1 MSMSPDFENTPSPS
15 AVSPS
20 MSVSPSTSGTPASGT
35 VVSAPP
41 PPVKRRAPIA
51 CRRCRRLRSKCL
63 HDKAPPCKACKEA
76 GVPEECTFPSRG
88 DLDQDRAFR
97 HPRQRADRRNKL
109 EIVKVKREP
118 VSTPSLSLDAFSN
131 YRPPRVANEWDLL
144 PEMEVIVDG
153 IHTFIRHF
161 YQIGFIPK
169 KMFIASLR
177 ESTESVSVFLLLSI
191 LCISARF
198 NKYFIK
204 TYGDGLKAADEFMQ
218 KAQRLAINEIYLEP
232 TLERCQAFYL
242 LSIAEQG
249 SGKSNT
255 SYISAGIAFRMAAL
269 MRLHRE
275 EAYSPIT
282 NKSHVVQRI
291 RAEAARRTFWMLH
304 SQDNLHSGP
313 YKPVSLGPSDITAL
327 LPCDESDFEAGRIP
341 EKRAALEGTPPALA
355 DPSLCSLRPRPLL
368 ASLMQVHNF
377 WGIIARRILH
387 NEKDWRPQDEDSEF
401 AKLNRRLRDWERDLP
416 PEHAF
421 GRILLGGYR
430 HYEEDLAYLSLT
442 GCLRLCHIVLRKV
455 YMSEMIRHAQGDPS
469 NPEVRFYQNMSNDL
483 FCNVRVLYEQIDAHF
498 EDGTP
503 IESLGSQM
511 AAFIIYSC
519 GLLASY
525 LVKFPQLDVQHVGN
539 DLQAAQAEGRTIY
552 ARSLGILRAYSHTWP
567 LAAAWANGLEK
578 WFKDQNPKKISF
590 QSGTMTD
597 GIEEP
602 QPYALGAVHP
612 RLNAPGF
619 RGTPSIKKFHTTRS
633 TTPPV
638 TDHRHKAAAAG
649 EPPRLA
655 PLQHASSAYGE
666 PVCLPPLSQ
675 AQYVTS
681 SPQLNT
687 PQPTNLSSTPSYAP
701 PPAPQVALAQAH
713 QPQPQQHPPPP
724 PQQLPQQLQ
733 QQLPQ
738 QPQPQ
743 PQPQPQQPPTSH
755 PQPHLHPHP
764 QHQPQPQP
772 PSQPPYPPPPYAQ
785 NSGLDMLIQASAST
799 HAPAAAPMEAYAAAY
814 YGDYG
819 NMTLNDGFDSNLQIM
834 VDGGARWTAI
844 DATTAIYSPYGPI
857 GTGP

>member
-1 MSMSPDFENTPSPS
+1 MSTGFDSTPLANPASSYVPMSP
-15 AVSPS
+15 
-20 MSVSPSTSGTPASGT
+20 SVSVTPTATTTTTPTATAPPPTTTSTSTSTAAPPPP
-35 VVSAPP
+35 PP

-51 CRRCRRLRSKCL
+51 CRRCRRLRSKCI
-63 HDKAPPCKACKEA
+63 HDKSAPCKACKEA
-76 GVPEECTFPSRG
+76 GVPDECTFPSRG
-88 DLDQDRAFR
+88 DFDQDRSFR
-97 HPRQRADRRNKL
+97 HPRQRADKKNKL
-109 EIVKVKREP
+109 ECVKVKKEP
-118 VSTPSLSLDAFSN
+118 APIASLTIDALSN
-131 YRPPRVANEWDLL
+131 YRPPRLANEWELL
-144 PEMEVIVDG
+144 PEMDVIIDG
-153 IHTFIRHF
+153 IQTFIRHF
-161 YQIGFIPK
+161 YQIGFLPK
-169 KMFIASLR
+169 KIFIRGLR
-177 ESTESVSVFLLLSI
+177 ENAESVSVFLLLSI

-282 NKSHVVQRI
+282 NKSNIVQRI

-327 LPCDESDFEAGRIP
+327 LPCDEADFAAGRIP
-341 EKRAALEGTPPALA
+341 EKRAALEGTPPAIA

-368 ASLMQVHNF
+368 ASLMQVHNY
-377 WGIIARRILH
+377 WGIIARRVLH
-387 NEKDWRPQDEDSEF
+387 NEKDWRPQDEDSEY
-401 AKLNRRLRDWERDLP
+401 AKLDRRLRDFERDLP

-430 HYEEDLAYLSLT
+430 HFQEDLAYLSLT
-442 GCLRLCHIVLRKV
+442 GCVRLCHIVLRKV
-455 YMSEMIRHAQGDPS
+455 YLSEMIRHSHGDPT
-469 NPEVRFYQNMSNDL
+469 NPETKFYQDMADDL
-483 FCNVRVLYEQIDAHF
+483 FLNVRVLYEQIDAHF
-498 EDGTP
+498 DNGTP

-525 LVKFPQLDVQHVGN
+525 LVKFPRLDVKHVGN
-539 DLQAAQAEGRTIY
+539 DLQAAQAEGRMIY
-552 ARSLGILRAYSHTWP
+552 ARSLGILRGYSHTWP
-567 LAAAWANGLEK
+567 LANAWANGLEK

-612 RLNAPGF
+612 RLSGPDL
-619 RGTPSIKKFHTTRS
+619 RGTASIKKFHTSRS
-633 TTPPV
+633 STPAV
-638 TDHRHKAAAAG
+638 DGQNTAKTGAAS
-649 EPPRLA
+649 EPQRLA
-655 PLQHASSAYGE
+655 PLQQAQANCGE

-675 AQYVTS
+675 AEYVTS
-681 SPQLNT
+681 SPQHNAAQSNIPSSSSSSYNT
-687 PQPTNLSSTPSYAP
+687 SSSASQLPLGQSHHIYHPTQASSSQPP
-701 PPAPQVALAQAH
+701 PPAG
-713 QPQPQQHPPPP
+713 
-724 PQQLPQQLQ
+724 LPQSQSQ
-733 QQLPQ
+733 SQSQSQ
-738 QPQPQ
+738 QPYVGQ
-743 PQPQPQQPPTSH
+743 SY
-755 PQPHLHPHP
+755 
-764 QHQPQPQP
+764 
-772 PSQPPYPPPPYAQ
+772 SE
-785 NSGLDMLIQASAST
+785 NSGLAMLIQASAST
-799 HAPAAAPMEAYAAAY
+799 LPPAAPPLDTYAAY
-814 YGDYG
+814 YGDYS

-844 DATTAIYSPYGPI
+844 DATTAIYNPYGHMS
-857 GTGP
+857 TGL

>member
-1 MSMSPDFENTPSPS
+1 MSTDFDNASSASTTSPYMSL
-15 AVSPS
+15 SPS
-20 MSVSPSTSGTPASGT
+20 MSATPTAAAPT
-35 VVSAPP
+35 VPP

-51 CRRCRRLRSKCL
+51 CRS
-63 HDKAPPCKACKEA
+63 
-76 GVPEECTFPSRG
+76 TFPNRG
-88 DLDQDRAFR
+88 DIDHDRSFR
-97 HPRQRADRRNKL
+97 HPRQRADRKNKL
-109 EIVKVKREP
+109 DFVKVKREP
-118 VSTPSLSLDAFSN
+118 TTVASLGVDAFSN
-131 YRPPRVANEWDLL
+131 YRPPRLTNEWDLL
-144 PEMEVIVDG
+144 PDMDIIVDG

-169 KMFIASLR
+169 KIFIHTLR
-177 ESTESVSVFLLLSI
+177 DNTESVSVFLLLSI
-191 LCISARF
+191 LCIGARF

-204 TYGDGLKAADEFMQ
+204 AYGDGLKAADEFMQ

-282 NKSHVVQRI
+282 NKSHIVQRI

-327 LPCDESDFEAGRIP
+327 LPCDEADFEAGRIP
-341 EKRAALEGTPPALA
+341 EKRAALEGTPPAIA

-368 ASLMQVHNF
+368 ASLMQAHNF

-401 AKLNRRLRDWERDLP
+401 AKLNRRLRDWERELP

-442 GCLRLCHIVLRKV
+442 GCVRLCHIVLRKV
-455 YMSEMIRHAQGDPS
+455 YLGEMIRHAQGDPS
-469 NPEVRFYQNMSNDL
+469 NPEVRFYQNMANDL

-498 EDGTP
+498 DEGAP

-552 ARSLGILRAYSHTWP
+552 ARSLDILRAYSHTWP
-567 LAAAWANGLEK
+567 LANAWANGLEK

-590 QSGTMTD
+590 QAGTMTD

-602 QPYALGAVHP
+602 QPYALAGAVHP
-612 RLNAPGF
+612 RITPPGF
-619 RGTPSIKKFHTTRS
+619 RGTTSIKKFHTSRS
-633 TTPPV
+633 TTPSA
-638 TDHRHKAAAAG
+638 TDHRQNATKMGVVG

-655 PLQHASSAYGE
+655 PLQHAPSSGIE

-675 AQYVTS
+675 TEYVTS
-681 SPQLNT
+681 SSQSNT
-687 PQPTNLSSTPSYAP
+687 PQPDAPSYAQP
-701 PPAPQVALAQAH
+701 SVTQVTLAQAH
-713 QPQPQQHPPPP
+713 QLYHSPQPSPPQPPP
-724 PQQLPQQLQ
+724 PQQQQPPPPPPVGHTHPHLRSQ
-733 QQLPQ
+733 T

-743 PQPQPQQPPTSH
+743 PQLQAQAQPQPQQPYVA
-755 PQPHLHPHP
+755 Q
-764 QHQPQPQP
+764 
-772 PSQPPYPPPPYAQ
+772 PYAQ
-785 NSGLDMLIQASAST
+785 PSGLAMLIQASAST
-799 HAPAAAPMEAYAAAY
+799 LSPATPPLDAYATTY
-814 YGDYG
+814 YGDYS
-819 NMTLNDGFDSNLQIM
+819 NMALNDGFDSNLQIM

-857 GTGP
+857 GSGL

>member
-1 MSMSPDFENTPSPS
+1 MALYPGPRPQSMSMSPGYEDAPSPNAAS
-15 AVSPS
+15 STMSMSPS
-20 MSVSPSTSGTPASGT
+20 MSGTPAANTGPT
-35 VVSAPP
+35 PQ
-41 PPVKRRAPIA
+41 PVKRRAPIA

-76 GVPEECTFPSRG
+76 GVPEECAFPSRG

-97 HPRQRADRRNKL
+97 HPRQRADKKHKPDL
-109 EIVKVKREP
+109 VKVKREP
-118 VSTPSLSLDAFSN
+118 TVTSNLGLDAFSN
-131 YRPPRVANEWDLL
+131 YRPPKLANEWDLL

-153 IHTFIRHF
+153 INTFIRHF

-169 KMFIASLR
+169 KMFIAGLR
-177 ESTESVSVFLLLSI
+177 ENSESVSVFLLLSI

-198 NKYFIK
+198 NKYFIRS
-204 TYGDGLKAADEFMQ
+204 YGDGLKAADEFMQ

-282 NKSHVVQRI
+282 SKSHIVQRI

-327 LPCDESDFEAGRIP
+327 LPCNEPDFEAGRIP
-341 EKRAALEGTPPALA
+341 EKRAALEGTPPAIA

-377 WGIIARRILH
+377 WGIIARRILY

-455 YMSEMIRHAQGDPS
+455 YLSEMIRHSQGDPS
-469 NPEVRFYQNMSNDL
+469 NPEVKFYQNMSNDL

-519 GLLASY
+519 GLLAAY

-539 DLQAAQAEGRTIY
+539 DLQAAQAEGRMIY

-567 LAAAWANGLEK
+567 LATAWANGLEK
-578 WFKDQNPKKISF
+578 WFKDQNSKKISF

-612 RLNAPGF
+612 RINPPGF
-619 RGTPSIKKFHTTRS
+619 RGTPSIKKFHTSRS
-633 TTPPV
+633 TTPP
-638 TDHRHKAAAAG
+638 TASSQRKAADMGAAG
-649 EPPRLA
+649 EPPHLA
-655 PLQHASSAYGE
+655 PLQQAQSTYGE

-675 AQYVTS
+675 TQYVTS
-681 SPQLNT
+681 PLQSNMS
-687 PQPTNLSSTPSYAP
+687 QPSSYAP

-713 QPQPQQHPPPP
+713 QPQPQPQQHPP
-724 PQQLPQQLQ
+724 Q
-733 QQLPQ
+733 QQQ
-738 QPQPQ
+738 QSM
-743 PQPQPQQPPTSH
+743 SH
-755 PQPHLHPHP
+755 SHTHLHV
-764 QHQPQPQP
+764 QPQPQP
-772 PSQPPYPPPPYAQ
+772 PSQPTSQQSYATQPYGQ
-785 NSGLDMLIQASAST
+785 STGLDMLIQASTST
-799 HAPAAAPMEAYAAAY
+799 HPPAAPPIDAYTAAY
-814 YGDYG
+814 YGDYN

-857 GTGP
+857 GSGP

>member
-1 MSMSPDFENTPSPS
+1 MSMSPGFENAPSPNAAS
-15 AVSPS
+15 STMSMSPS
-20 MSVSPSTSGTPASGT
+20 MSGTPDNST
-35 VVSAPP
+35 VPP
-41 PPVKRRAPIA
+41 PAPPVKRRAPIA
-51 CRRCRRLRSKCL
+51 CRRCRRLRSKCM

-76 GVPEECTFPSRG
+76 GVPEECSFPSRG

-97 HPRQRADRRNKL
+97 HPRQRADRKNKL
-109 EIVKVKREP
+109 DLVKVKREP
-118 VSTPSLSLDAFSN
+118 TSTPSLGLDALSN
-131 YRPPRVANEWDLL
+131 YRPPRLVNEWDLL
-144 PEMEVIVDG
+144 PDMEVIVDG

-169 KMFIASLR
+169 KMFITGLR
-177 ESTESVSVFLLLSI
+177 ENAESVSVFLLLGI

-218 KAQRLAINEIYLEP
+218 KAQRLAVNEIYLEP

-255 SYISAGIAFRMAAL
+255 SY
-269 MRLHRE
+269 
-275 EAYSPIT
+275 
-282 NKSHVVQRI
+282 
-291 RAEAARRTFWMLH
+291 WMLH

-327 LPCDESDFEAGRIP
+327 LPCDEADFEAGRIP
-341 EKRAALEGTPPALA
+341 EKRAALEGTPPAIA

-377 WGIIARRILH
+377 WGIIARRILY
-387 NEKDWRPQDEDSEF
+387 NEKDWRPQDDDSEF

-421 GRILLGGYR
+421 GKILLGGYR

-455 YMSEMIRHAQGDPS
+455 YMSEMIRHAQGDQS

-483 FCNVRVLYEQIDAHF
+483 FVNVRVLYEQVDAHF

-539 DLQAAQAEGRTIY
+539 DLQAAQAEGRMIY
-552 ARSLGILRAYSHTWP
+552 ARSLDILRAYSHTWP
-567 LAAAWANGLEK
+567 LATAWANGLEK

-602 QPYALGAVHP
+602 QPYALGTIHP
-612 RLNAPGF
+612 RLNAPGV
-619 RGTPSIKKFHTTRS
+619 RGTHSIKKFHTSRS
-633 TTPPV
+633 TTPPGA
-638 TDHRHKAAAAG
+638 DHRHKAAEMGAG

-655 PLQHASSAYGE
+655 PLQQAQSAYGE

-681 SPQLNT
+681 SSHSNP
-687 PQPTNLSSTPSYAP
+687 PQPIIPSSYAP

-713 QPQPQQHPPPP
+713 QPQSQQQPPP
-724 PQQLPQQLQ
+724 PQQQ
-733 QQLPQ
+733 
-738 QPQPQ
+738 
-743 PQPQPQQPPTSH
+743 PTSH
-755 PQPHLHPHP
+755 PHTHLH
-764 QHQPQPQP
+764 PQPQP
-772 PSQPPYPPPPYAQ
+772 PSQPPYAAQPYAQ
-785 NSGLDMLIQASAST
+785 NTGLDMLIQASAST
-799 HAPAAAPMEAYAAAY
+799 HTPAAPPMEAYAAAY
-814 YGDYG
+814 YSDYG

>member
-1 MSMSPDFENTPSPS
+1 MLMLAGLDEASSSSSSNVDSSTMSLSPTISGNPGPG
-15 AVSPS
+15 AVTLPL
-20 MSVSPSTSGTPASGT
+20 AS
-35 VVSAPP
+35 
-41 PPVKRRAPIA
+41 VKRRAPIA
-51 CRRCRRLRSKCL
+51 CRRCRRLRSKCI
-63 HDKAPPCKACKEA
+63 HDKVAPCKGCREA
-76 GVPEECTFPSRG
+76 NVADECSFPSRG
-88 DLDQDRAFR
+88 ELDHDRSFR
-97 HPRQRADRRNKL
+97 HPRQRADKKNKHEL
-109 EIVKVKREP
+109 LKVKRESGTMSGLGLDP
-118 VSTPSLSLDAFSN
+118 LSNL
-131 YRPPRVANEWDLL
+131 RPPQLANEWDLL
-144 PEMEVIVDG
+144 PHMDAIVDG

-169 KMFIASLR
+169 KLFISGLR
-177 ESTESVSVFLLLSI
+177 ESPQSVSVFLLLSI
-191 LCISARF
+191 LCIGARF

-204 TYGDGLKAADEFMQ
+204 KYGNGLKAADDFMQ

-282 NKSHVVQRI
+282 AKSHIVQRI

-327 LPCDESDFEAGRIP
+327 LPCDEADFEAGRIP
-341 EKRAALEGTPPALA
+341 EKRAALEGTPPAIA

-377 WGIIARRILH
+377 WGIIARRVLH
-387 NEKDWRPQDEDSEF
+387 NEKDWRPQDDDSEF
-401 AKLNRRLRDWERDLP
+401 SKLHRRLREWERDLP

-469 NPEVRFYQNMSNDL
+469 DPEVRFYQNMSNDL
-483 FCNVRVLYEQIDAHF
+483 FCNVRVLYEQVDAHF
-498 EDGTP
+498 EGGTP
-503 IESLGSQM
+503 VESLGSQM

-525 LVKFPQLDVQHVGN
+525 LVKFPQLDIQHVGN
-539 DLQAAQAEGRTIY
+539 DLQAAQAEGRMIY

-567 LAAAWANGLEK
+567 LATAWANGLEK
-578 WFKDQNPKKISF
+578 WFKDQNPKKILF

-597 GIEEP
+597 GIEDP
-602 QPYALGAVHP
+602 QPYALSTVHP
-612 RLNAPGF
+612 RLSGPDL
-619 RGTPSIKKFHTTRS
+619 RGTTSIKKFHAARA
-633 TTPPV
+633 TTPPG
-638 TDHRHKAAAAG
+638 TDNRTNSEEMEARG
-649 EPPRLA
+649 EPSRLA
-655 PLQHASSAYGE
+655 PLQHAPGGYTE

-681 SPQLNT
+681 SSQAHT
-687 PQPTNLSSTPSYAP
+687 AQPYMSSSSYAP
-701 PPAPQVALAQAH
+701 PTPPQAALTQPH
-713 QPQPQQHPPPP
+713 QPHHPSQPQQEA
-724 PQQLPQQLQ
+724 QLRQ
-733 QQLPQ
+733 QQAQQQTHPHVHMVP

-743 PQPQPQQPPTSH
+743 PQPQPEP
-755 PQPHLHPHP
+755 
-764 QHQPQPQP
+764 QPQPQP
-772 PSQPPYPPPPYAQ
+772 QAQTPQSAYAAQPFEP
-785 NSGLDMLIQASAST
+785 NSGLHMLIQASGSS
-799 HAPAAAPMEAYAAAY
+799 HPQSAPSIDAYAAAY
-814 YGDYG
+814 YNEYG
-819 NMTLNDGFDSNLQIM
+819 QMALNDGFDSNLQIM

>member
-1 MSMSPDFENTPSPS
+1 MSMSPSFENTPSPDVVS
-15 AVSPS
+15 STVSMSPS
-20 MSVSPSTSGTPASGT
+20 MSSTPASNAVPG
-35 VVSAPP
+35 PP

-51 CRRCRRLRSKCL
+51 CRRCRRLRSKCM

-97 HPRQRADRRNKL
+97 HPRQRADRKNKL
-109 EIVKVKREP
+109 DLVKVKREP
-118 VSTPSLSLDAFSN
+118 TSTPSLGLDAFSN
-131 YRPPRVANEWDLL
+131 YRPPRLANEWDLL
-144 PEMEVIVDG
+144 PEMDVIVDG

-169 KMFIASLR
+169 KMFIAGLR
-177 ESTESVSVFLLLSI
+177 ENAESVSVFLLLSI

-327 LPCDESDFEAGRIP
+327 LPCDEADFEAGKIP
-341 EKRAALEGTPPALA
+341 ERRAALEGTPPAIA

-455 YMSEMIRHAQGDPS
+455 YLSEMIRHAQGDPS
-469 NPEVRFYQNMSNDL
+469 NPEVKFYQNMSNDL

-539 DLQAAQAEGRTIY
+539 DLQAAQSEGRMIY
-552 ARSLGILRAYSHTWP
+552 ARSLNILRAYSHTWP

-619 RGTPSIKKFHTTRS
+619 RGTPSIKKFHTSRS

-638 TDHRHKAAAAG
+638 ADRRRNATEMGAAA

-655 PLQHASSAYGE
+655 PLQQAPSVYGE

-675 AQYVTS
+675 TQYVTS
-681 SPQLNT
+681 SQSNT
-687 PQPTNLSSTPSYAP
+687 PKPNVSLSTYAP
-701 PPAPQVALAQAH
+701 PPAPQVAIAQAH
-713 QPQPQQHPPPP
+713 QPP
-724 PQQLPQQLQ
+724 PQQQPASLPHTQL
-733 QQLPQ
+733 
-738 QPQPQ
+738 
-743 PQPQPQQPPTSH
+743 H
-755 PQPHLHPHP
+755 PQPHAPS
-764 QHQPQPQP
+764 QP
-772 PSQPPYPPPPYAQ
+772 PSQPPYAAQPYPQ

-799 HAPAAAPMEAYAAAY
+799 HPPAAPPMDAYAAAY

-844 DATTAIYSPYGPI
+844 DATTAIYSPYGSM
-857 GTGP
+857 GNGP

>member
-1 MSMSPDFENTPSPS
+1 MSMSPSFEHTPSPN
-15 AVSPS
+15 AVSSSMSPS
-20 MSVSPSTSGTPASGT
+20 MSGTPASNA
-35 VVSAPP
+35 VP

-51 CRRCRRLRSKCL
+51 CRRCRRLRSKCM

-97 HPRQRADRRNKL
+97 HPRQRADRKTKL
-109 EIVKVKREP
+109 DLVKVKREP
-118 VSTPSLSLDAFSN
+118 ASTPSLGLDAFSN
-131 YRPPRVANEWDLL
+131 FRPPRLANEWDLL

-169 KMFIASLR
+169 KMFIAGLR
-177 ESTESVSVFLLLSI
+177 ENAESVSVFLLLSI

-255 SYISAGIAFRMAAL
+255 SY
-269 MRLHRE
+269 
-275 EAYSPIT
+275 
-282 NKSHVVQRI
+282 
-291 RAEAARRTFWMLH
+291 WMLH

-327 LPCDESDFEAGRIP
+327 LPCDEAHFEAGKIP
-341 EKRAALEGTPPALA
+341 EKRAALEGTPPAIA

-416 PEHAF
+416 SEHAF

-455 YMSEMIRHAQGDPS
+455 YLSEMIRHAQGDPS
-469 NPEVRFYQNMSNDL
+469 NPEVKFYQNMSNDL

-498 EDGTP
+498 ED
-503 IESLGSQM
+503 
-511 AAFIIYSC
+511 
-519 GLLASY
+519 
-525 LVKFPQLDVQHVGN
+525 VDVQHVGN
-539 DLQAAQAEGRTIY
+539 DLQAAQAEGRMIY
-552 ARSLGILRAYSHTWP
+552 ARSLDILRAYSHTWP

-619 RGTPSIKKFHTTRS
+619 RGTTSIKKFHTSRS

-638 TDHRHKAAAAG
+638 TDNRHKKAEMGAAV

-655 PLQHASSAYGE
+655 PLQQAPGVYGE

-675 AQYVTS
+675 TQYVTS
-681 SPQLNT
+681 SPQTNT
-687 PQPTNLSSTPSYAP
+687 PKPTVPSSSSYAP

-713 QPQPQQHPPPP
+713 QPQPQQ
-724 PQQLPQQLQ
+724 Q
-733 QQLPQ
+733 
-738 QPQPQ
+738 
-743 PQPQPQQPPTSH
+743 PTSH
-755 PQPHLHPHP
+755 PHAQLH
-764 QHQPQPQP
+764 PQPQP
-772 PSQPPYPPPPYAQ
+772 PSQPSYAAQPYAQ

-799 HAPAAAPMEAYAAAY
+799 HPPTAPPMDAYAAAY
-814 YGDYG
+814 YGEYG

>member
-1 MSMSPDFENTPSPS
+1 MSMSPSFANSPSPN
-15 AVSPS
+15 AVSSPMSVSMSPS
-20 MSVSPSTSGTPASGT
+20 MSSTPASNG
-35 VVSAPP
+35 VPL
-41 PPVKRRAPIA
+41 PVKRRAPIA
-51 CRRCRRLRSKCL
+51 CRRCRRLRSKCM

-76 GVPEECTFPSRG
+76 GVPEECAFPSRG

-97 HPRQRADRRNKL
+97 HPRQRADRKSKL
-109 EIVKVKREP
+109 DLVKVKREP
-118 VSTPSLSLDAFSN
+118 APMPSLGLDAFSN
-131 YRPPRVANEWDLL
+131 YRPPRLANEWDLL

-169 KMFIASLR
+169 KMFIAGLR
-177 ESTESVSVFLLLSI
+177 ENAESVSVFLLLSI

-327 LPCDESDFEAGRIP
+327 LPCDEAHFEAGKIP
-341 EKRAALEGTPPALA
+341 EKRAALDGTPPAIA

-455 YMSEMIRHAQGDPS
+455 YLSEMIRHAQGDPS

-525 LVKFPQLDVQHVGN
+525 LVKFPHLDVQHVGN
-539 DLQAAQAEGRTIY
+539 DLQAAQAEGRMIY

-602 QPYALGAVHP
+602 QPYALGVVHP

-619 RGTPSIKKFHTTRS
+619 RGAHSIKKFHTSRCK
-633 TTPPV
+633 TPPV
-638 TDHRHKAAAAG
+638 IDHLHKTAEMGATV

-655 PLQHASSAYGE
+655 PLQHAPSVYGE

-675 AQYVTS
+675 TQYVTS
-681 SPQLNT
+681 SSQPNT
-687 PQPTNLSSTPSYAP
+687 PKPTISASSSYAP

-713 QPQPQQHPPPP
+713 QPQPQQ
-724 PQQLPQQLQ
+724 Q
-733 QQLPQ
+733 
-738 QPQPQ
+738 
-743 PQPQPQQPPTSH
+743 PTSH
-755 PQPHLHPHP
+755 PHTPLHS
-764 QHQPQPQP
+764 QPQP
-772 PSQPPYPPPPYAQ
+772 PSQPPYAPQPYAQ

-799 HAPAAAPMEAYAAAY
+799 HPPTAQPMDAYAAAY
-814 YGDYG
+814 YGEYG

-857 GTGP
+857 GSGP

>member
-1 MSMSPDFENTPSPS
+1 MSTNYDSTPSTNGASSYMSMSPSVSVTPSAS
-15 AVSPS
+15 AV
-20 MSVSPSTSGTPASGT
+20 
-35 VVSAPP
+35 PP
-41 PPVKRRAPIA
+41 PQAAVKRRAPIA
-51 CRRCRRLRSKCL
+51 CRRCRRLRSKCI
-63 HDKAPPCKACKEA
+63 HDKSAPCKACKEA
-76 GVPEECTFPSRG
+76 GVSEECTFPSRG
-88 DLDQDRAFR
+88 DIDHDRSFR
-97 HPRQRADRRNKL
+97 HPRQRADRKNKPDSAR
-109 EIVKVKREP
+109 VKRESTAV
-118 VSTPSLSLDAFSN
+118 VSLGIDALSN
-131 YRPPRVANEWDLL
+131 YRPPKLTDEWGLL
-144 PEMEVIVDG
+144 PDMEVIVDG

-169 KMFIASLR
+169 KIFIRGLR
-177 ESTESVSVFLLLSI
+177 ESAESVSVFLLLSI

-198 NKYFIK
+198 DKYFIK

-282 NKSHVVQRI
+282 NKSNVVQRI

-327 LPCDESDFEAGRIP
+327 LPCDEADFEAGRIP
-341 EKRAALEGTPPALA
+341 ERRAALEGTPPAIA

-368 ASLMQVHNF
+368 ASLMQAHNY

-401 AKLNRRLRDWERDLP
+401 AKLNRRLTEWERDLP

-442 GCLRLCHIVLRKV
+442 GCVRLCHIGLRKV
-455 YMSEMIRHAQGDPS
+455 YLGEMIRHTQGDPS
-469 NPEVRFYQNMSNDL
+469 NPEVRFYQNMANDL

-498 EDGTP
+498 DEGTP

-539 DLQAAQAEGRTIY
+539 DLHAAQAEGRMIY
-552 ARSLGILRAYSHTWP
+552 ARSLGILRAYSSTWP
-567 LAAAWANGLEK
+567 LANAWANGLEK

-597 GIEEP
+597 GLEEP
-602 QPYALGAVHP
+602 QPYALGAIHP
-612 RLNAPGF
+612 RLSAPGF
-619 RGTPSIKKFHTTRS
+619 RGSPSIKKFHTSQS
-633 TTPPV
+633 TSSG
-638 TDHRHKAAAAG
+638 TDYRQGTNKMG
-649 EPPRLA
+649 GVEPPRLA
-655 PLQHASSAYGE
+655 PLQQTPSGSAAAE

-675 AQYVTS
+675 TDYVTTS
-681 SPQLNT
+681 AQSNT
-687 PQPTNLSSTPSYAP
+687 PQPNMQSPYVP
-701 PPAPQVALAQAH
+701 PPVSQANMAHAHHQLYHLSQPSPQSVT
-713 QPQPQQHPPPP
+713 PQQ
-724 PQQLPQQLQ
+724 
-733 QQLPQ
+733 
-738 QPQPQ
+738 
-743 PQPQPQQPPTSH
+743 QQPPSVPTSH
-755 PQPHLHPHP
+755 THTHL
-764 QHQPQPQP
+764 QSQSQAQVQAQGQPQ
-772 PSQPPYPPPPYAQ
+772 SQQSYVAQPYAQ
-785 NSGLDMLIQASAST
+785 PSGLSMLIQASTST
-799 HAPAAAPMEAYAAAY
+799 MPPAAPPMESYATTTY
-814 YGDYG
+814 YGDYS

-844 DATTAIYSPYGPI
+844 DASTAIYSPYGPI
-857 GTGP
+857 GTGM

>member
-1 MSMSPDFENTPSPS
+1 MSMSPGFESTPSPNAASS
-15 AVSPS
+15 AMS
-20 MSVSPSTSGTPASGT
+20 MSPPMSGTPANAAGPLP
-35 VVSAPP
+35 PP

-51 CRRCRRLRSKCL
+51 CRRCRRLRSKCM

-97 HPRQRADRRNKL
+97 HPRQRADRKTKL
-109 EIVKVKREP
+109 DLIKVKREP
-118 VSTPSLSLDAFSN
+118 TTTPSLGLDAFSN
-131 YRPPRVANEWDLL
+131 YRPPKLANEWELL
-144 PEMEVIVDG
+144 PEMEVIIDG

-177 ESTESVSVFLLLSI
+177 ENAESVSVFLLLSI

-198 NKYFIK
+198 NKNLIK

-282 NKSHVVQRI
+282 NKSHIVQRI

-327 LPCDESDFEAGRIP
+327 LPCDEADFEAGRIP
-341 EKRAALEGTPPALA
+341 EKRAALEGTPPAIV
-355 DPSLCSLRPRPLL
+355 DPSLVSLRPRPLL

-377 WGIIARRILH
+377 WGIIARRILY
-387 NEKDWRPQDEDSEF
+387 NEKDWRPQDDDSEF

-455 YMSEMIRHAQGDPS
+455 YLSEMIRHAQGDPS
-469 NPEVRFYQNMSNDL
+469 NPEVKFYQNMSNDL
-483 FCNVRVLYEQIDAHF
+483 FCNVRVLYEQVDAHF

-539 DLQAAQAEGRTIY
+539 DLQAAQAEGRMIY

-567 LAAAWANGLEK
+567 LATAWANGLEK

-612 RLNAPGF
+612 RLNAPGI
-619 RGTPSIKKFHTTRS
+619 RGTPSIKKFHTSRS
-633 TTPPV
+633 TTPPAA
-638 TDHRHKAAAAG
+638 DHRKRAGEMGAAC

-655 PLQHASSAYGE
+655 PLQHAPSAYGE

-675 AQYVTS
+675 TQYVTS
-681 SPQLNT
+681 SPQPNT
-687 PQPTNLSSTPSYAP
+687 PQPMVSSSSYAP
-701 PPAPQVALAQAH
+701 PPAPQVALAQSH
-713 QPQPQQHPPPP
+713 QPQTQQQP
-724 PQQLPQQLQ
+724 PQH
-733 QQLPQ
+733 PQ
-738 QPQPQ
+738 QPQQ
-743 PQPQPQQPPTSH
+743 SPTSH
-755 PQPHLHPHP
+755 PHAHLHP
-764 QHQPQPQP
+764 QTQP
-772 PSQPPYPPPPYAQ
+772 PSQPSPQQPYGAQPYGQ
-785 NSGLDMLIQASAST
+785 NTGLNMLIQASAST
-799 HAPAAAPMEAYAAAY
+799 HPPPAPTMDAYAAAY
-814 YGDYG
+814 YGDYN

-857 GTGP
+857 TGP

>member
-1 MSMSPDFENTPSPS
+1 MSMSPGFENPPSPNGAS
-15 AVSPS
+15 SSMSMSPS
-20 MSVSPSTSGTPASGT
+20 VSGTPASGA
-35 VVSAPP
+35 VPPP

-76 GVPEECTFPSRG
+76 GVPEECSFPSRG
-88 DLDQDRAFR
+88 DMDQDRAFR
-97 HPRQRADRRNKL
+97 HPRQRADKRNKL
-109 EIVKVKREP
+109 ELVKVKREP
-118 VSTPSLSLDAFSN
+118 TTTPSIGLDALSN
-131 YRPPRVANEWDLL
+131 FRPPRLANEWDLL
-144 PEMEVIVDG
+144 PDMEVIIDG

-169 KMFIASLR
+169 KLFINGLR
-177 ESTESVSVFLLLSI
+177 ENAESVSVFLLLSI

-198 NKYFIK
+198 NQNLIK
-204 TYGDGLKAADEFMQ
+204 MYGDGLKAADEFMQ

-327 LPCDESDFEAGRIP
+327 LPCDEADFEAGRIP
-341 EKRAALEGTPPALA
+341 EKRAALDGTPPAIA
-355 DPSLCSLRPRPLL
+355 DPSLLSLRPRPLL

-377 WGIIARRILH
+377 WGIIARRILY
-387 NEKDWRPQDEDSEF
+387 NEKDWRPQDDDSEF

-455 YMSEMIRHAQGDPS
+455 YLSEMIRHAQGDPS
-469 NPEVRFYQNMSNDL
+469 NPEVKFYQNMSNDL
-483 FCNVRVLYEQIDAHF
+483 FCNVRVLYEQVDAHF

-539 DLQAAQAEGRTIY
+539 DLQAAQAEGRMIY
-552 ARSLGILRAYSHTWP
+552 ARSLSILRAYSHTWP
-567 LAAAWANGLEK
+567 LATAWANGLEK

-619 RGTPSIKKFHTTRS
+619 RGATSIKKFHASRS
-633 TTPPV
+633 TTPPGA
-638 TDHRHKAAAAG
+638 DHRHKAAEMGAGG

-655 PLQHASSAYGE
+655 PLQHAPSTYGE

-681 SPQLNT
+681 SPQPNT
-687 PQPTNLSSTPSYAP
+687 PQPIMPSASYAP

-713 QPQPQQHPPPP
+713 QPQPQQQPQPPQ
-724 PQQLPQQLQ
+724 PQQLP
-733 QQLPQ
+733 
-738 QPQPQ
+738 
-743 PQPQPQQPPTSH
+743 TSR
-755 PQPHLHPHP
+755 PHPHIHT
-764 QHQPQPQP
+764 QQSQQ
-772 PSQPPYPPPPYAQ
+772 PSQPPPQPPYGAQPYAQ
-785 NSGLDMLIQASAST
+785 NTGLDMLIQASAST
-799 HAPAAAPMEAYAAAY
+799 HPPTAPHMDAYTAAY
-814 YGDYG
+814 YGDY
-819 NMTLNDGFDSNLQIM
+819 NNIPLNDGFDSNLQIM

>member
-1 MSMSPDFENTPSPS
+1 MSVSPGFDNTPSPNAASSSMSMSP
-15 AVSPS
+15 S
-20 MSVSPSTSGTPASGT
+20 MSGTPANS
-35 VVSAPP
+35 VAPP
-41 PPVKRRAPIA
+41 VPAPTVKRRAPIA
-51 CRRCRRLRSKCL
+51 CRRCRRLRSKCM

-76 GVPEECTFPSRG
+76 GVPEECSFPSRG

-97 HPRQRADRRNKL
+97 HPRQRADRKNKL
-109 EIVKVKREP
+109 DLVKVKREP
-118 VSTPSLSLDAFSN
+118 ASTPSLGLDAFSN
-131 YRPPRVANEWDLL
+131 YRPPKLANEWDLL

-169 KMFIASLR
+169 KMFIAGLR
-177 ESTESVSVFLLLSI
+177 ENTDSVSVFLLLSI

-198 NKYFIK
+198 NKYFIN

-218 KAQRLAINEIYLEP
+218 KAQRLAVNEIYLEP

-304 SQDNLHSGP
+304 R
-313 YKPVSLGPSDITAL
+313 PSDITAL
-327 LPCDESDFEAGRIP
+327 LPCDEADFEAGKIP
-341 EKRAALEGTPPALA
+341 EKRAALEGTPPAIA

-377 WGIIARRILH
+377 WGIIARRILY
-387 NEKDWRPQDEDSEF
+387 NEKDWRPQDDDSEF

-421 GRILLGGYR
+421 GKILLGGYR

-469 NPEVRFYQNMSNDL
+469 NPEVKFYQNMSNDL
-483 FCNVRVLYEQIDAHF
+483 FINVRVLYEQVDAHF

-525 LVKFPQLDVQHVGN
+525 LVKFPQLDVQHVGS
-539 DLQAAQAEGRTIY
+539 DLQAAQAEGRMIY

-567 LAAAWANGLEK
+567 LATAWANGLEK
-578 WFKDQNPKKISF
+578 WFRDQNPKKISF

-602 QPYALGAVHP
+602 QPYALGTVHP

-619 RGTPSIKKFHTTRS
+619 RGTHSIKKFHTTRS

-638 TDHRHKAAAAG
+638 ADPQHNTAEMGPAG

-655 PLQHASSAYGE
+655 PLQHAPSAYSE

-675 AQYVTS
+675 TQYVTS
-681 SPQLNT
+681 SSQPNT
-687 PQPTNLSSTPSYAP
+687 PQPVIQPSYAP

-713 QPQPQQHPPPP
+713 QPPPPP
-724 PQQLPQQLQ
+724 PPHQQPTSHPHAHLH
-733 QQLPQ
+733 
-738 QPQPQ
+738 PQPQ
-743 PQPQPQQPPTSH
+743 PQPPPQQPYAA
-755 PQPHLHPHP
+755 Q
-764 QHQPQPQP
+764 
-772 PSQPPYPPPPYAQ
+772 PYAQ
-785 NSGLDMLIQASAST
+785 NTGLDMLIHASAST
-799 HAPAAAPMEAYAAAY
+799 HPPAAPPMEAYAAAY

>member
-1 MSMSPDFENTPSPS
+1 MSMSPGFENTPSPNAVSSS
-15 AVSPS
+15 ATMSPS
-20 MSVSPSTSGTPASGT
+20 MSGASSNNAA
-35 VVSAPP
+35 VPP

-63 HDKAPPCKACKEA
+63 HDKSAPCKACKEA
-76 GVPEECTFPSRG
+76 GVPEECAFPSRG

-97 HPRQRADRRNKL
+97 HPRQRADRKNKAD
-109 EIVKVKREP
+109 IIKVKREP
-118 VSTPSLSLDAFSN
+118 PSVTSLGLDTFSN
-131 YRPPRVANEWDLL
+131 YRPPRLVNEWELL

-169 KMFIASLR
+169 KMFIAGLR
-177 ESTESVSVFLLLSI
+177 ENTESVSVFLLLSI

-313 YKPVSLGPSDITAL
+313 YKPVSLAPSDITAL
-327 LPCDESDFEAGRIP
+327 LPCDEADFEAGRIP
-341 EKRAALEGTPPALA
+341 EKRAALEGTPPAIA

-401 AKLNRRLRDWERDLP
+401 AKLNRRLREWERDLP

-455 YMSEMIRHAQGDPS
+455 YMSEMIRHAQGDPT
-469 NPEVRFYQNMSNDL
+469 NPEVKFYQNMSNDL

-539 DLQAAQAEGRTIY
+539 DLQAAQAEGRMIY

-567 LAAAWANGLEK
+567 LATAWANGLEK

-602 QPYALGAVHP
+602 QPYALNAVHP

-619 RGTPSIKKFHTTRS
+619 RGTPSIKKFHTSRS
-633 TTPPV
+633 TTPPAA
-638 TDHRHKAAAAG
+638 DHRHNAADMGAAG

-655 PLQHASSAYGE
+655 PLQQAPSGFGE

-675 AQYVTS
+675 TQYVTS
-681 SPQLNT
+681 PQAHT
-687 PQPTNLSSTPSYAP
+687 PQPNISSTPYAP
-701 PPAPQVALAQAH
+701 PPAPQVSLVQAH
-713 QPQPQQHPPPP
+713 QPQPQQPA
-724 PQQLPQQLQ
+724 
-733 QQLPQ
+733 
-738 QPQPQ
+738 
-743 PQPQPQQPPTSH
+743 PQQPPQQVTSH
-755 PQPHLHPHP
+755 PHSHL
-764 QHQPQPQP
+764 QPQSQAPSQP
-772 PSQPPYPPPPYAQ
+772 PSQQPFAGQGPYAP

-799 HAPAAAPMEAYAAAY
+799 HAPAAPTMDAYAAAY
-814 YGDYG
+814 YSEYG

-844 DATTAIYSPYGPI
+844 DATTAIYSPYGPT

>member
-1 MSMSPDFENTPSPS
+1 MSMSPSLC
-15 AVSPS
+15 
-20 MSVSPSTSGTPASGT
+20 GTPTGNA
-35 VVSAPP
+35 ALPP
-41 PPVKRRAPIA
+41 QPSVKRRAPIA
-51 CRRCRRLRSKCL
+51 CRRCRRLRSKCI

-76 GVPEECTFPSRG
+76 GVPEECAFPSRG

-97 HPRQRADRRNKL
+97 HPRQRADRKNRL
-109 EIVKVKREP
+109 DLIKVKKELT
-118 VSTPSLSLDAFSN
+118 STPSLAFDAFSN
-131 YRPPRVANEWDLL
+131 YRPPRLANEWDLL
-144 PEMEVIVDG
+144 PEMDVIVDG

-169 KMFIASLR
+169 KMFITSLK
-177 ESTESVSVFLLLSI
+177 ENAESVSVFLLLSI
-191 LCISARF
+191 LCIGARF

-282 NKSHVVQRI
+282 NKSHIVQRI

-327 LPCDESDFEAGRIP
+327 LPCDEAHFEAGRIP
-341 EKRAALEGTPPALA
+341 EKRAALDGTPPAIA

-368 ASLMQVHNF
+368 ASLMQVHNY
-377 WGIIARRILH
+377 WGIISRRILY

-455 YMSEMIRHAQGDPS
+455 YLSEMIRHAQGDS
-469 NPEVRFYQNMSNDL
+469 SDPEVRFYQNMANDL

-552 ARSLGILRAYSHTWP
+552 ARSLEILRAYSHTWP
-567 LAAAWANGLEK
+567 LATAWANGLEK

-619 RGTPSIKKFHTTRS
+619 RGTASIKKFHTARS
-633 TTPPV
+633 TTPPAA
-638 TDHRHKAAAAG
+638 DHRHNMADMVVAND
-649 EPPRLA
+649 PPRLA
-655 PLQHASSAYGE
+655 PLQQAPSPYGE

-675 AQYVTS
+675 AQYITS
-681 SPQLNT
+681 APQSNT
-687 PQPTNLSSTPSYAP
+687 PQPDNSSSSYAP

-713 QPQPQQHPPPP
+713 QPQPQQQPPNHLHT
-724 PQQLPQQLQ
+724 QMHS
-733 QQLPQ
+733 
-738 QPQPQ
+738 QPQTSPQ
-743 PQPQPQQPPTSH
+743 SLQSTTQPSYAAQ
-755 PQPHLHPHP
+755 
-764 QHQPQPQP
+764 
-772 PSQPPYPPPPYAQ
+772 PYAQ
-785 NSGLDMLIQASAST
+785 SSGLDMLIQASTST
-799 HAPAAAPMEAYAAAY
+799 HPPAAPPMDAYAAAY
-814 YGDYG
+814 YSDYG

-834 VDGGARWTAI
+834 VDGGARWTAM
-844 DATTAIYSPYGPI
+844 DATSAIYSPYGHM
-857 GTGP
+857 GSGP

>member
-1 MSMSPDFENTPSPS
+1 M
-15 AVSPS
+15 
-20 MSVSPSTSGTPASGT
+20 
-35 VVSAPP
+35 
-41 PPVKRRAPIA
+41 
-51 CRRCRRLRSKCL
+51 

-88 DLDQDRAFR
+88 DMDQDRAFR
-97 HPRQRADRRNKL
+97 HPRQRADRKTKL

-118 VSTPSLSLDAFSN
+118 TSTPSLGLDTFSN
-131 YRPPRVANEWDLL
+131 YRPPRLANEWDLL
-144 PEMEVIVDG
+144 PEMDVIVDG

-169 KMFIASLR
+169 KMFIAGLR
-177 ESTESVSVFLLLSI
+177 ENAESVSVFLLLSI

-327 LPCDESDFEAGRIP
+327 LPCDEADFEAGKIP
-341 EKRAALEGTPPALA
+341 EKRAALEGTPPAIA

-455 YMSEMIRHAQGDPS
+455 YLSEMIRHAQGDPS

-539 DLQAAQAEGRTIY
+539 DLQAAQSEGRMIY

-597 GIEEP
+597 G
-602 QPYALGAVHP
+602 V
-612 RLNAPGF
+612 
-619 RGTPSIKKFHTTRS
+619 
-633 TTPPV
+633 
-638 TDHRHKAAAAG
+638 
-649 EPPRLA
+649 
-655 PLQHASSAYGE
+655 
-666 PVCLPPLSQ
+666 
-675 AQYVTS
+675 
-681 SPQLNT
+681 
-687 PQPTNLSSTPSYAP
+687 
-701 PPAPQVALAQAH
+701 
-713 QPQPQQHPPPP
+713 
-724 PQQLPQQLQ
+724 
-733 QQLPQ
+733 
-738 QPQPQ
+738 
-743 PQPQPQQPPTSH
+743 
-755 PQPHLHPHP
+755 
-764 QHQPQPQP
+764 
-772 PSQPPYPPPPYAQ
+772 
-785 NSGLDMLIQASAST
+785 SGRRYINPDK
-799 HAPAAAPMEAYAAAY
+799 
-814 YGDYG
+814 
-819 NMTLNDGFDSNLQIM
+819 
-834 VDGGARWTAI
+834 I
-844 DATTAIYSPYGPI
+844 D
-857 GTGP
+857 

>member
-1 MSMSPDFENTPSPS
+1 MTTSPGFENGGASPNRASSSMSMSPT
-15 AVSPS
+15 V
-20 MSVSPSTSGTPASGT
+20 SGTPVGST
-35 VVSAPP
+35 VPP

-88 DLDQDRAFR
+88 DMDQDRAFR

-109 EIVKVKREP
+109 DLVKVKREP
-118 VSTPSLSLDAFSN
+118 TTTPSLGLDALSN
-131 YRPPRVANEWDLL
+131 FRPPKLANEWDLL

-169 KMFIASLR
+169 KMFIAGLR
-177 ESTESVSVFLLLSI
+177 ENTESVSVFLLLSI

-198 NKYFIK
+198 NKNLIK
-204 TYGDGLKAADEFMQ
+204 TYGDGLKAADDFMQ

-327 LPCDESDFEAGRIP
+327 LPCDEADFEAGRIP
-341 EKRAALEGTPPALA
+341 EKRAALEGTPPAIA
-355 DPSLCSLRPRPLL
+355 DPSLVSLRPRPLL

-387 NEKDWRPQDEDSEF
+387 NEKDWRPQDDDSEF

-469 NPEVRFYQNMSNDL
+469 NPEVKFYQNMSNDL
-483 FCNVRVLYEQIDAHF
+483 FCNVRVLYEQVDAHF
-498 EDGTP
+498 EEGTP

-539 DLQAAQAEGRTIY
+539 DLQAAQAEGRMIY
-552 ARSLGILRAYSHTWP
+552 ARSLSILRAYAHTWP
-567 LAAAWANGLEK
+567 LATAWANGLEK

-602 QPYALGAVHP
+602 QPYALGAMHP

-619 RGTPSIKKFHTTRS
+619 RGTTSIKKFHTTRS
-633 TTPPV
+633 TTPPGA
-638 TDHRHKAAAAG
+638 DHRHQSSEMGPAS

-655 PLQHASSAYGE
+655 PLQQAPTALIIICSSTCSSCRPHTNASSSTTTATAAA
-666 PVCLPPLSQ
+666 S
-675 AQYVTS
+675 AATATATS
-681 SPQLNT
+681 CNSPT
-687 PQPTNLSSTPSYAP
+687 YTYAP
-701 PPAPQVALAQAH
+701 AASIIVPAATPTALCGA
-713 QPQPQQHPPPP
+713 
-724 PQQLPQQLQ
+724 
-733 QQLPQ
+733 
-738 QPQPQ
+738 
-743 PQPQPQQPPTSH
+743 TV
-755 PQPHLHPHP
+755 
-764 QHQPQPQP
+764 
-772 PSQPPYPPPPYAQ
+772 AQ
-785 NSGLDMLIQASAST
+785 NNGLDMLIQASAST
-799 HAPAAAPMEAYAAAY
+799 HPPAAPPMDAYAAAY
-814 YGDYG
+814 YGDYS
-819 NMTLNDGFDSNLQIM
+819 NIALNDGFDSNLQIM

>member
-1 MSMSPDFENTPSPS
+1 MSMSPGFENTPSPNV
-15 AVSPS
+15 VSPS
-20 MSVSPSTSGTPASGT
+20 MSMSPSMSGTPASGA
-35 VVSAPP
+35 VVPPPPP

-63 HDKAPPCKACKEA
+63 HDKAPPCKGCKEA

-88 DLDQDRAFR
+88 DLDQDRSFR
-97 HPRQRADRRNKL
+97 HPRQRADRKTKL
-109 EIVKVKREP
+109 DVVKVKREQT
-118 VSTPSLSLDAFSN
+118 STPSLGLDAFSN
-131 YRPPRVANEWDLL
+131 FQPPRLANEWDLL

-169 KMFIASLR
+169 KMFIAGLK
-177 ESTESVSVFLLLSI
+177 ENAESVSVFLLLSI

-255 SYISAGIAFRMAAL
+255 SY
-269 MRLHRE
+269 
-275 EAYSPIT
+275 
-282 NKSHVVQRI
+282 
-291 RAEAARRTFWMLH
+291 WMLH

-341 EKRAALEGTPPALA
+341 EKRAALEGTPPAIA

-401 AKLNRRLRDWERDLP
+401 SKLNRRLRDWERELP

-455 YMSEMIRHAQGDPS
+455 MIRHAQGDPS

-539 DLQAAQAEGRTIY
+539 DLPAAQAEGRTIY
-552 ARSLGILRAYSHTWP
+552 ARSLDILRAYSHTWP

-619 RGTPSIKKFHTTRS
+619 RGTPSIKKFHTSRS
-633 TTPPV
+633 TTPPAA
-638 TDHRHKAAAAG
+638 DHRHKSAAAG
-649 EPPRLA
+649 EPQRLA
-655 PLQHASSAYGE
+655 PLQHAPTAYGE

-675 AQYVTS
+675 TQYVTS
-681 SPQLNT
+681 SPQSNPL
-687 PQPTNLSSTPSYAP
+687 QPTNISSTPSYAP

-713 QPQPQQHPPPP
+713 QPQPQQQQQPP
-724 PQQLPQQLQ
+724 Q

-738 QPQPQ
+738 QPQ
-743 PQPQPQQPPTSH
+743 QQQQPTSH
-755 PQPHLHPHP
+755 SHAHL
-764 QHQPQPQP
+764 QPQA
-772 PSQPPYPPPPYAQ
+772 PSQSSYPPPPYPQ
-785 NSGLDMLIQASAST
+785 NSGLDMLVQASAST
-799 HAPAAAPMEAYAAAY
+799 HAPAAPPMDAYAAAY
-814 YGDYG
+814 YADYS

-844 DATTAIYSPYGPI
+844 DATTAIYSPCE
-857 GTGP
+857 

>member
-1 MSMSPDFENTPSPS
+1 MSPSL
-15 AVSPS
+15 
-20 MSVSPSTSGTPASGT
+20 SGTPTGNAALSQQQ
-35 VVSAPP
+35 S
-41 PPVKRRAPIA
+41 VKRRAPIA
-51 CRRCRRLRSKCL
+51 CRRCRRLRSKCI

-76 GVPEECTFPSRG
+76 GVPEECAFPSRG

-97 HPRQRADRRNKL
+97 HPRQRADRKNRL
-109 EIVKVKREP
+109 ELIKVKKEP
-118 VSTPSLSLDAFSN
+118 TSTPTLVLDAFSN
-131 YRPPRVANEWDLL
+131 YRPPRLANEWDLL
-144 PEMEVIVDG
+144 PEMDIIVDG

-169 KMFIASLR
+169 KMFIASLK
-177 ESTESVSVFLLLSI
+177 ENAESVSVFLLLSI
-191 LCISARF
+191 LCIGARF
-198 NKYFIK
+198 NSYFIK

-282 NKSHVVQRI
+282 NKSHIVQRI

-313 YKPVSLGPSDITAL
+313 YKPVSLGPGDITAL
-327 LPCDESDFEAGRIP
+327 LPCDEAHFEAGRIP
-341 EKRAALEGTPPALA
+341 EKRAALEGTPPAIA

-368 ASLMQVHNF
+368 ASLMQVHNY
-377 WGIIARRILH
+377 WGIISRRILY

-430 HYEEDLAYLSLT
+430 HYEEDLVYLSLT

-455 YMSEMIRHAQGDPS
+455 YLSEMIRHAQGDS
-469 NPEVRFYQNMSNDL
+469 SDPEVRFYQNMANDL
-483 FCNVRVLYEQIDAHF
+483 FCNVRVLYEQVDAHF

-539 DLQAAQAEGRTIY
+539 DLQAAQTEGRTMY

-567 LAAAWANGLEK
+567 LATAWANGLEK

-612 RLNAPGF
+612 RLNTPGF
-619 RGTPSIKKFHTTRS
+619 RGTASIKKFHTARS
-633 TTPPV
+633 TTPPAG
-638 TDHRHKAAAAG
+638 DHRHNMADMIVAN

-655 PLQHASSAYGE
+655 PLQQAPSPYGE

-681 SPQLNT
+681 APQSNT
-687 PQPTNLSSTPSYAP
+687 PQPDTSSSSYAP

-713 QPQPQQHPPPP
+713 QPQPQQ
-724 PQQLPQQLQ
+724 
-733 QQLPQ
+733 
-738 QPQPQ
+738 QP
-743 PQPQPQQPPTSH
+743 SN
-755 PQPHLHPHP
+755 HLHGQLHS
-764 QHQPQPQP
+764 QPQP
-772 PSQPPYPPPPYAQ
+772 PQPTTQSSYTGQPYAQ
-785 NSGLDMLIQASAST
+785 SSGLDMLIQASTST
-799 HAPAAAPMEAYAAAY
+799 HPPAAAPLDAYAAAY
-814 YGDYG
+814 YSDYG

-834 VDGGARWTAI
+834 VDGGARWTAM
-844 DATTAIYSPYGPI
+844 DATTAIYSPYGHM

>member
-1 MSMSPDFENTPSPS
+1 M
-15 AVSPS
+15 
-20 MSVSPSTSGTPASGT
+20 SGTPGGNS
-35 VVSAPP
+35 VPSS
-41 PPVKRRAPIA
+41 VKRRAPIA
-51 CRRCRRLRSKCL
+51 CRRCRRLRSKCI

-76 GVPEECTFPSRG
+76 GVPEECAFPSRG

-97 HPRQRADRRNKL
+97 HPRQRADRKHKL
-109 EIVKVKREP
+109 DLIKVKKEP
-118 VSTPSLSLDAFSN
+118 TSTPSLALDVFSN
-131 YRPPRVANEWDLL
+131 YRPPRLANEWDLL
-144 PEMEVIVDG
+144 PEMDVIVDG

-177 ESTESVSVFLLLSI
+177 ENAESVSVFLLLSI
-191 LCISARF
+191 LCIGARF

-282 NKSHVVQRI
+282 SKSHIVQRI

-327 LPCDESDFEAGRIP
+327 LPCDEAHFEAGRIP
-341 EKRAALEGTPPALA
+341 ERRAALEGTPPAIA

-368 ASLMQVHNF
+368 ASLMQVHNY
-377 WGIIARRILH
+377 WGIISRRILYH
-387 NEKDWRPQDEDSEF
+387 DKDWRPQDEDSEF

-455 YMSEMIRHAQGDPS
+455 YLSEMIRHAQGDS
-469 NPEVRFYQNMSNDL
+469 SDPEARFYQNMANDL

-567 LAAAWANGLEK
+567 LATAWANGLEK

-619 RGTPSIKKFHTTRS
+619 RGTASIKKFHTARS
-633 TTPPV
+633 STPPAA
-638 TDHRHKAAAAG
+638 DHRHNMADMIIAND
-649 EPPRLA
+649 PPRLA
-655 PLQHASSAYGE
+655 PLQQASSPYGE

-681 SPQLNT
+681 APQSNT
-687 PQPTNLSSTPSYAP
+687 PQPDTSSSSYAP

-713 QPQPQQHPPPP
+713 QPQPQQ
-724 PQQLPQQLQ
+724 
-733 QQLPQ
+733 
-738 QPQPQ
+738 
-743 PQPQPQQPPTSH
+743 QPPS
-755 PQPHLHPHP
+755 HLHTQLH
-764 QHQPQPQP
+764 PQPQP
-772 PSQPPYPPPPYAQ
+772 PTTQPSYAAQPYAQ
-785 NSGLDMLIQASAST
+785 SSGLDMLIQASAST
-799 HAPAAAPMEAYAAAY
+799 HPPGAPPLDAYAAAY
-814 YGDYG
+814 YSDYG
-819 NMTLNDGFDSNLQIM
+819 NMALNDGFDSNLQIM
-834 VDGGARWTAI
+834 VDGGARWTAM
-844 DATTAIYSPYGPI
+844 DATTAIYSPYGHM